1 MFKRISLF
9 LAIGFSFFTEASSQA
24 DDKSALFEG
33 QWIND
38 RNSSVTFIETKGVLS
53 GYYQTALG
61 QPDKSKKFP
70 LIGFVEGDQ
79 ITFTVNFKGYG
90 SLTSWTGQLSEDND
104 GPYIRTLWH
113 LTRDVADTKENDD
126 LWQSITAGASDFR
139 PYNVKD

>member
-9 LAIGFSFFTEASSQA
+9 LAIGFSLFTGASSQA

-38 RNSSVTFIETKGVLS
+38 RNSSVTFIETKGILS

-70 LIGFVEGDQ
+70 LTGFVEGDQ

-139 PYNVKD
+139 PYNVTE